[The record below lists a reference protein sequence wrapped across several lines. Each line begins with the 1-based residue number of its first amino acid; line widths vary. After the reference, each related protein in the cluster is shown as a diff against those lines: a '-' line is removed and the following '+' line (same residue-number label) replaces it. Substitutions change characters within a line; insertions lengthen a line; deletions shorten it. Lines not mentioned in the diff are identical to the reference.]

1 VTTLVAAPSWRTA
14 GRDSAARL
22 VERLPATEVIV
33 RVVAA
38 ACEAATIA
46 LTWQLWESRTFPPNL
61 PVVGVLGGIDYAL
74 PLLVMALACIVIP
87 RVATPVF
94 LVLLAAAVLGD
105 QTRIQPEVISL
116 ALLMA
121 LPMLG
126 ENGIRIARWHLT
138 GLWLWSGL
146 NKALS
151 SGWSKGAAAFIAS
164 SLHVSGARPLVA
176 VALPAAEITL
186 ALTSMWRRTWPVTR
200 WGAVAVHL
208 GIFLTLSPLFAGW
221 NSSVWPWNIGLA
233 VAGFVL
239 FNPAEAPVEKPA
251 PYVGVAAAIFL
262 VTPALWYAGI
272 TDAYLSHNLYTTN
285 TALGLSCDT
294 DACSDL
300 QLETYSVTN
309 VPLPPEE
316 RLYVAQFNNEC
327 RPDMVLRY
335 TGPDTVFSH
344 PPVHK
349 TYACPK
355 RSF

>member
-1 VTTLVAAPSWRTA
+1 M
-14 GRDSAARL
+14 RL
-22 VERLPATEVIV
+22 VDRLPATDVIV

-38 ACEAATIA
+38 ACQAATIA
-46 LTWQLWESRTFPPNL
+46 LTWQLWESRTLPPNL
-61 PVVGVLGGIDYAL
+61 PVVGFLGGIDYAL

-94 LVLLAAAVLGD
+94 LVLLTAAVLGD

-116 ALLMA
+116 TLLMA

-164 SLHVSGARPLVA
+164 SLHLPSARPLVA
-176 VALPAAEITL
+176 VALPAAEIAL
-186 ALTSMWRRTWPVTR
+186 ALTSLSRRTWPVTR

-221 NSSVWPWNIGLA
+221 NSSVWPWNVGLA

-285 TALGLSCDT
+285 TALGEICGT
-294 DACSDL
+294 NGPCSDM
-300 QLETYSVTN
+300 QLNTYSVTN

-316 RLYVAQFNNEC
+316 RLYRAQFNDEC
-327 RPDMVLRY
+327 TPEMVLRY
-335 TGPDTVFSH
+335 TGPATVFSD

-349 TYACPK
+349 TYACPT